1 MEIIEINSATGLIS
15 VLTRIMRNTENIN
28 ANNHSSETDSKRIFL
43 FNHLPTDKIHI
54 LSVLLNNTVCLY
66 HIAGHR
72 QLVEVRHACKYF
84 KTLFCIF

>member
-28 ANNHSSETDSKRIFL
+28 ANNRSSETDSKRIFL

-66 HIAGHR
+66 HVAGHR
-72 QLVEVRHACKYF
+72 QLVEVRYACKYF
-84 KTLFCIF
+84 ETLFCIL